1 MPFDA
6 QLPSPRSTST
16 ASAPDHPD
24 LSVLRARYPELGFV
38 FDRLED
44 QVQELSDTVDKQ
56 IEDRGEATRSTA
68 LNEQTSTSSRSAT
81 AACAWRSTRSASC
94 TVDAE
99 ITNIIEDAL

>member
-1 MPFDA
+1 MPFDIHLA
-6 QLPSPRSTST
+6 IANLDFKAFGYS
-16 ASAPDHPD
+16 DHPD

-44 QVQELSDTVDKQ
+44 LQELSDTVDKQ
-56 IEDRGEATRSTA
+56 IEEAVDYEVNP
-68 LNEQTSTSSRSAT
+68 LNEQITELEQRNSDLLLALNQIREL
-81 AACAWRSTRSASC
+81 